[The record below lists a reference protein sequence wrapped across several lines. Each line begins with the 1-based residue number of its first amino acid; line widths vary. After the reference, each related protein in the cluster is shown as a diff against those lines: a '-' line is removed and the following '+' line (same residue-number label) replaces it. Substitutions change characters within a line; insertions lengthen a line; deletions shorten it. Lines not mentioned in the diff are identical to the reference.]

1 MSANSNPKMLKN
13 CTRMSLFPFLAFGRK
28 NTRNEKLYAVAL
40 CLPAPPLVSF
50 GMFRRF
56 TIAGLRVSGSCLLLL
71 ALLSAGCTK
80 EARKNRY
87 LARANADFAAG
98 RYEQAEIEYRKVL
111 QITPG
116 GPSTIGHLGIIYH
129 EQGRFPQALAFLRKA
144 AEMAPGNS
152 DFQLKLCL
160 TKLSLGALKE
170 ARQDAERILQKQ
182 PGQEDALLVLAETTS
197 NLKDL
202 QETIRQVKGMRQ
214 QDKDRPGYHLAL
226 AVLYLRQGQVA
237 EVAPELN
244 QALALD
250 PKLPAAHTALGNL
263 YWMNNDLERADA
275 AFKAGAELSPPRSS
289 RRLKYADFKLKTGS
303 TNEATKLLEELTRK
317 VPDYLPP
324 HIYLAQL
331 AFAQDRLDD
340 CSAILEKVIMKDP
353 INIQAVLLGADVK
366 LKKRQI
372 PQATEELLRL
382 SKIYPRSP
390 GIQQLLAQCYLLNG
404 EDAKAEASLKDAL
417 AVDPTFPEAVL
428 ALAQLSMKRGDFAS
442 AAVSLEQL
450 LKRRPELSQAH
461 LLLAA
466 AYSSQ
471 KKLDQALAVYR
482 QMQPLFPR
490 NPQVPFLMA
499 EILAR
504 QNQRAEARKGCDQSL
519 ELASDFLPPLELLVD
534 LDLADKQPQAALK
547 RVKEQIERRSA
558 VPELQLLLAR
568 IYLSQEDYTQAEAT
582 LLKTIEMAPDLR
594 APYMLLARIFLSSG
608 KTQQALDKLNSFVA
622 RTNDAPA
629 LMQIGI
635 IQDSLTN
642 YPAARD
648 AYEKVLA
655 VNPESGAALNNL
667 AYLYCENF
675 GQIDKA
681 LELADRA
688 RRLYPADPAMAD
700 TLGWILYRKAE
711 YPKAL
716 ALLTEAATAVPN
728 EPEIQ
733 CHLGMVRYTLGQEGL
748 ARRALENAVNSDKDF
763 PGKQKAQRCLAILA
777 IDPKSSNP
785 AALSQLEKRLAE
797 DPNDSIALVRLADIH
812 NRNGAPEKAL
822 KAYEQA
828 LARNPKNA
836 FILASLAR
844 LYAAPDSFNSPKKAL
859 EYAKDAHAAAP
870 DDASI
875 SQLLGHLA
883 YESGDYKW
891 AASLLKDAALKLPD
905 QPLLLY
911 DLARSCYGLGQLP
924 AAEAAIQNALKG
936 TAAFDQADDAKR
948 FLSMLLAYRDPAQ
961 RTAVVSQLPDILKA
975 DPNYIPALMVSQLL
989 QQEKGDFQTARK
1001 TLDQVLTLN
1010 PLFVP
1015 ATRDLAILCFDRFP
1029 GESRTSELATK
1040 AREAFP
1046 DDPNLARVLGI
1057 LAYRREDYSNAAR
1070 FLKQSLQARGN
1081 DAELLYYL
1089 GMTQYRLKSPA
1100 ESKQSLKRAL
1110 DLNLAPQLAAD
1121 ANRILAELK

>member
-1 MSANSNPKMLKN
+1 ML
-13 CTRMSLFPFLAFGRK
+13 RRF
-28 NTRNEKLYAVAL
+28 AVAG
-40 CLPAPPLVSF
+40 PGISA
-50 GMFRRF
+50 
-56 TIAGLRVSGSCLLLL
+56 ICLLFL

-111 QITPG
+111 QIATG
-116 GPSTIGHLGIIYH
+116 GPATLGPLGIIYH
-129 EQGRFPQALAFLRKA
+129 EQGRFPQAFAFLSKA
-144 AEMAPGNS
+144 AEMAPDNS
-152 DFQLKLCL
+152 DYQLKLCL
-160 TKLSLGALKE
+160 TKLSLGAFKE

-197 NLKDL
+197 SQKDL
-202 QETIRQVKGMRQ
+202 QETVRRIKAMRQ
-214 QDKDRPGYHLAL
+214 QDKNRPGYHLAL
-226 AVLYLRQGQVA
+226 AILYLRQGQVA

-250 PKLPAAHTALGNL
+250 PKFPAAHTALGNL
-263 YWMNNDLERADA
+263 HWMNNELERADA
-275 AFKAGAELSPPRSS
+275 ALKAGAELSPLRSP

-303 TNEATKLLEELTRK
+303 TNEAVKILEELTRK

-324 HIYLAQL
+324 YIYLAQL

-340 CSAILEKVIMKDP
+340 CSALLEKVLIKDP
-353 INIQAVLLGADVK
+353 INIQAVLLSADVK

-382 SKIYPRSP
+382 SKTYPRSP

-404 EDAKAEASLKDAL
+404 EEAKAEASLKDAL
-417 AVDPTFPEAVL
+417 AVDPTFPEAIL
-428 ALAQLSMKRGDFAS
+428 ALAELSMKKGEFAA

-450 LKRRPELSQAH
+450 LKRRPELPQAY

-466 AYSSQ
+466 AYTSQ
-471 KKLDQALAVYR
+471 KKFDQALAVYR
-482 QMQPLFPR
+482 QMQPRFPR

-504 QNQRAEARKGCDQSL
+504 QNQWAEARKSCIQSL
-519 ELASDFLPPLELLVD
+519 ELGPDSLPPLELLVD
-534 LDLADKQPQAALK
+534 LDLTDKQPEAALK
-547 RVKEQIERRSA
+547 RVKEQIERRPG
-558 VPELQLLLAR
+558 VPELQLLLAK
-568 IYLSQEDYTQAEAT
+568 IYVSQEDYTQAEAA
-582 LLKTIEMAPDLR
+582 LLKSIAIAPDLR
-594 APYMLLARIFLSSG
+594 APYVLLARIYLSSG

-622 RTNDAPA
+622 RTNDAAA
-629 LMQIGI
+629 LLQIGI

-648 AYEKVLA
+648 AYEKALA
-655 VNPESGAALNNL
+655 VNPDFGAALNNL

-681 LELADRA
+681 LELAERA
-688 RRLYPADPAMAD
+688 RRLYPAAPAMAD
-700 TLGWILYRKAE
+700 TLGWILYRKGE

-716 ALLTEAATAVPN
+716 ALLAEAATAAPN

-733 CHLGMVRYTLGQEGL
+733 CHLGMVRYALGQEGP
-748 ARRALENAVNSDKDF
+748 ARSALENAVKSDKDF
-763 PGKQKAQRCLAILA
+763 PWKEKARQCLAILA
-777 IDPKSSNP
+777 IDPKSSDP
-785 AALSQLEKRLAE
+785 AAQSQLEKRLAE
-797 DPNDSIALVRLADIH
+797 EPNDSIALVRLAGIH
-812 NRNGAPEKAL
+812 NRNGAPEKAI

-828 LARNPKNA
+828 LARNPRNA
-836 FILASLAR
+836 VILASLAR
-844 LYAAPDSFNSPKKAL
+844 LHAAPGSLNSPKKAL

-870 DDASI
+870 ADASI

-891 AASLLKDAALKLPD
+891 AASLLREAALKLPD
-905 QPLLLY
+905 QPAVFY
-911 DLARSCYGLGQLP
+911 DLALSCYGLGQLP
-924 AAEAAIQNALKG
+924 AAEGAMQNVLKG
-936 TAAFDQADDAKR
+936 ASAFDQADEAKR
-948 FLSMLLAYRDPAQ
+948 FLSLLLAYRDPAQ
-961 RTAVVSQLPDILKA
+961 RAAVVSQLPDVLKA
-975 DPNYIPALMVSQLL
+975 DPNYIPALMVNQLL
-989 QQEKGDFQTARK
+989 QQEQGDFQTARK
-1001 TLDQVLTLN
+1001 TLDHVLTIN

-1029 GESRTSELATK
+1029 GESKTSELAIK
-1040 AREAFP
+1040 ARESFP

-1089 GMTQYRLKSPA
+1089 GVTQYRLKSLA

-1121 ANRILAELK
+1121 AKRILAELK